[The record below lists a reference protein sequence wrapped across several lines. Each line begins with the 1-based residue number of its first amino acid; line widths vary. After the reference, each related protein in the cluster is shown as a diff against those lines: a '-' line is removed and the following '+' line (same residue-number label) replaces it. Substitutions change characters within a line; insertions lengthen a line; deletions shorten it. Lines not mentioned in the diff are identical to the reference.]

1 MRASSALS
9 LARLL
14 LSGILS
20 ATAAVAAAQ
29 QGDDPLFEESTE
41 PAAADRGWLADLL
54 LRAESTRGFSA
65 RDDISRLRATAL
77 VGGWWQGE
85 QVRLTATARLAQGS
99 DDNRDNLRNNDNL
112 ESDDIGLD
120 TAILRWQPADDT
132 IVLLGKMP
140 LPFAA
145 TPMVFDADLR
155 PVGAHIEQ
163 AWAVGEF
170 DRLLLRGGYFAG
182 DHLYGDRSRIGSAQA
197 VWRIREGAPLS
208 GEVALGLLD
217 FDRLDE
223 IVRSGL
229 ARTNRRVAGRLVSDF
244 RLLDLQAAVIREL
257 DGGPLEARID
267 LVRNLGADDQRDG
280 VRWSVVY
287 GDAAERGG
295 LELGWSY
302 QRIQR
307 DAVMAAFSAD
317 EWWFHS
323 FARGGMPWIA
333 WGFDEHWQVQLS
345 GFFERRDDQRER
357 IDRVFL
363 DVRARW

>member
-1 MRASSALS
+1 MHASWFAS
-9 LARLL
+9 LGGCLL
-14 LSGILS
+14 LVMLAPVPAI
-20 ATAAVAAAQ
+20 AAGQ
-29 QGDDPLFEESTE
+29 DFDDPLFEESAE
-41 PAAADRGWLADLL
+41 PVAADRGWLVDLL

-65 RDDISRLRATAL
+65 RDDISRLRASAN

-85 QVRLTATARLAQGS
+85 RVRLSATARLAQGS

-112 ESDDIGLD
+112 ESDGVGLD

-132 IVLLGKMP
+132 TVLLGKMP

-155 PVGAHIEQ
+155 PVGAHVEQ
-163 AWAVGEF
+163 AYAVGDF
-170 DRLLLRGGYFAG
+170 DRVLLRGGYFHG

-197 VWRIREGAPLS
+197 IWRIREGAPLS

-217 FDRLDE
+217 FDRLDA
-223 IVRSGL
+223 IARSGL
-229 ARTNRRVAGRLVSDF
+229 ARTNRRVGGRLVSDF

-333 WGFDEHWQVQLS
+333 WGFDEHWQLQLS
-345 GFFERRDDQRER
+345 GFFERRDDQDER